1 MAITNI
7 ETHIGIFKSAQDLST
22 HQYKVVQL
30 NSLNPGEVL
39 WQLPSLQGTPQ
50 GVLCNAPRMGQVASV
65 QVFGIAKCIVGG
77 TQPIPAG
84 RGLQVAEDG
93 TVIEGGSFATS
104 VSEGLPGEI
113 ISVLLGGSGVSL
125 DGYPWSRILEGKV
138 VKVPLNQQMHL
149 HLSCDELYVVEGILL
164 LDGDLILEE

>member
-7 ETHIGIFKSAQDLST
+7 ETHIGLFKAAQDLTT

-50 GVLCNAPRMGQVASV
+50 GVLCNAPRAGQPASV
-65 QVFGIAKCIVGG
+65 QVFGIAKCLVGG
-77 TQPIPAG
+77 TAPIQAG
-84 RGLQVAEDG
+84 RGLQVTEDG

-104 VSEGLPGEI
+104 VSAGNPGEI

-125 DGYPWSRILEGKV
+125 DGYPWSQILEGKQ
-138 VKVPLNQQMHL
+138 VKVPSNQQMHL
-149 HLSCDELYVVEGILL
+149 HLSCDEEYLIEGLLL
-164 LDGDLILEE
+164 LDGSLVLEE